1 MDEILASI
9 RRIISDDEA
18 EAGQGEAA
26 APSEAAPQSED
37 TTQIEATEESSVAPS
52 GESIQDDILELTN
65 ELSQA
70 SLEPQPEVAEAEA
83 VSAEATPEM
92 AAEIDSSEPAP
103 DDIMA
108 EISAATEA
116 ALEQEV
122 PAPEVVSETSPEPEV
137 ADASFEVADEEVE
150 VGSPDL
156 AADFDAALPGE
167 EAVSLDAA
175 EEPAVPEIDLG
186 LGDTEGMDVEVMA
199 EAADAEMPSGE
210 DAPESVETSG
220 LIAEAVEA
228 IAMSSAEPA
237 VETEPPVE
245 TEPAVEDEQPP
256 VAEEAVEP
264 PMADV
269 AELSEAPL
277 EEAASDEPV
286 IEVMGGSE
294 VEEDVLL
301 EDAVGVVEEDEQPVE
316 EVEQAADEPAAALDV
331 SATDSPLEASVK
343 EMLKPILREW
353 LDENL
358 PRILESAVKEE
369 IGHSV
374 DRSGG

>member
-37 TTQIEATEESSVAPS
+37 TTQIEATDESSVAPS
-52 GESIQDDILELTN
+52 GESTQDGILELTN

-70 SLEPQPEVAEAEA
+70 SLEPQPEVADAEA
-83 VSAEATPEM
+83 VSAEAMPEM
-92 AAEIDSSEPAP
+92 AAEIDTSDPAP

-116 ALEQEV
+116 ALEQEMPV
-122 PAPEVVSETSPEPEV
+122 PEVVSETSAEPDV

-156 AADFDAALPGE
+156 AADFDAALSGE

-175 EEPAVPEIDLG
+175 EEPAVQEIDLD
-186 LGDTEGMDVEVMA
+186 LGDTEDMDVEVV
-199 EAADAEMPSGE
+199 ADAEMPSGE
-210 DAPESVETSG
+210 DAPESIETSG
-220 LIAEAVEA
+220 LIAEA
-228 IAMSSAEPA
+228 
-237 VETEPPVE
+237 
-245 TEPAVEDEQPP
+245 
-256 VAEEAVEP
+256 AVEP
-264 PMADV
+264 PMVEMA
-269 AELSEAPL
+269 EAPL
-277 EEAASDEPV
+277 DEVDSDEPV

-294 VEEDVLL
+294 IEEDVLL

-316 EVEQAADEPAAALDV
+316 EVEQAADEPTAALDV

-343 EMLKPILREW
+343 EMLKPMLREW